1 MNARSNAA
9 IPDYLSY
16 PKKFLPY
23 KWYKPLLTVLLSAV
37 FFGLIGGPISFL
49 NPSAMEAIKN
59 GTSVSAALEG
69 GYDNLDVYSP
79 LGALVTFGGIAS
91 FLLAILIANRIVNAR
106 PFCLG
111 SVFQKPRRCR
121 RAVCASSNHYHRG
134 NVTEHRCH
142 QVHRSR
148 IHRLYHFMSAA
159 MCG

>member
-79 LGALVTFGGIAS
+79 LGALVTFGGIAA
-91 FLLAILIANRIVNAR
+91 F
-106 PFCLG
+106 
-111 SVFQKPRRCR
+111 
-121 RAVCASSNHYHRG
+121 
-134 NVTEHRCH
+134 
-142 QVHRSR
+142 
-148 IHRLYHFMSAA
+148 
-159 MCG
+159 